1 MVGYSVNEKWIIGGD
16 FNAILDEAEKEGG
29 RRKSTVLMED
39 FRTIVDELAM
49 VDLKTNNGWFTWVNN
64 REGPARVK
72 ERLDHFLISANAVNS
87 FSFLET
93 RVIQQSSSDHD
104 AISLDT
110 EGRRP
115 RDGIKDP
122 RLCFKYDVCWAK
134 NEEAKTI
141 IKEAWQCGSQDTM
154 EKITIM
160 GNELGEVNDKLLKEF
175 TEDEMMTAFNQM
187 DPRKASGI
195 DGRMIHD
202 NILISYEFVHYLQS
216 AKNGLNKGFVMKLD
230 MSKAYDRVEW
240 AFIEENNNLI
250 KGIRA
255 GRNGPRINHLFFAD
269 DDLLF
274 VRHRKCD
281 VKKVVNILEYFCKVS
296 GQEVN
301 KDKSM
306 IMFSP
311 KTPMDRRHLF
321 SSMLGMRMVDKL
333 DAYLGLPL
341 PVSRKKSSAFTNIVN
356 RCTCRA
362 KSWSK
367 HLLSYGGKEVFIKAI
382 MQAIPTYA
390 FSVFLALKGII
401 EEIQSQMSRMWW
413 NNNNKA
419 RGWAMAWDKMC
430 YPKGMRGMGF
440 RDLQLFNLALLGR
453 QVWRLM
459 THTDTLCFKVL
470 SAKYFPEGD
479 VFSYKQGDKPSF
491 TWTSIAKAVDAL
503 KDGFLWQVG
512 DGNRI
517 DIRKDHWGVDG
528 IRGDSVCRS
537 YFNHDERLVK
547 DLWVPNNKR
556 WNRERV
562 IKIYGENLGE
572 CICKFPISHNGIKD
586 TRVWMQ
592 NPHDCQKARE
602 ILVTGGLNN
611 RLLEGVYNTCIDW
624 LEDVFRVLD
633 KKVAVDF
640 LTLLWNSWNDRN
652 NMVFNGTMD
661 AAVTIWERAQT
672 LSQDFWIF
680 NLSEPALI
688 PPIPIKMAWKTP
700 PAGYIKVNVDAAVSN
715 GCSGFGAVARDDDGF
730 VLGGCNKFR
739 NEELEASWVE
749 LEALTVGIKLVKKL
763 KANQI
768 ILESYSATLVNKV
781 NKWAQDITILG
792 QRVRQECEGFCYF
805 NTIQIKWIHR
815 HCNSV
820 ANLLCT
826 LASTNKCD
834 LYFDMDYPMEIHNFI
849 IHDAIK

>member
-1 MVGYSVNEKWIIGGD
+1 MGY
-16 FNAILDEAEKEGG
+16 A
-29 RRKSTVLMED
+29 
-39 FRTIVDELAM
+39 
-49 VDLKTNNGWFTWVNN
+49 NGWVTKIMECV
-64 REGPARVK
+64 RSVHYVVK
-72 ERLDHFLISANAVNS
+72 CNSTLSEVIEPERGLRQGDPLSPHLFLFCMEA
-87 FSFLET
+87 FS
-93 RVIQQSSSDHD
+93 
-104 AISLDT
+104 
-110 EGRRP
+110 
-115 RDGIKDP
+115 
-122 RLCFKYDVCWAK
+122 
-134 NEEAKTI
+134 
-141 IKEAWQCGSQDTM
+141 
-154 EKITIM
+154 
-160 GNELGEVNDKLLKEF
+160 KLL
-175 TEDEMMTAFNQM
+175 
-187 DPRKASGI
+187 I
-195 DGRMIHD
+195 
-202 NILISYEFVHYLQS
+202 
-216 AKNGLNKGFVMKLD
+216 
-230 MSKAYDRVEW
+230 RVQ
-240 AFIEENNNLI
+240 NNNLI

-430 YPKGMRGMGF
+430 YPKGMRG
-440 RDLQLFNLALLGR
+440 
-453 QVWRLM
+453 
-459 THTDTLCFKVL
+459 
-470 SAKYFPEGD
+470 
-479 VFSYKQGDKPSF
+479 DKPSF

-556 WNRERV
+556 WNRERGV
-562 IKIYGENLGE
+562 QNICPRCKVREETLIHAIK
-572 CICKFPISHNGIKD
+572 
-586 TRVWMQ
+586 
-592 NPHDCQKARE
+592 DCQKARE

-792 QRVRQECEGFCYF
+792 QRIRD
-805 NTIQIKWIHR
+805 I
-815 HCNSV
+815 
-820 ANLLCT
+820 L
-826 LASTNKCD
+826 
-834 LYFDMDYPMEIHNFI
+834 
-849 IHDAIK
+849 DATKLS